1 MQNGGSTA
9 RTARS
14 TNEVWAESRSI
25 SAVFMNNVEYTPPP
39 TVEDFIK
46 CKLDGELFYSY
57 IVGPYGPVSGDTEYL
72 TPSGWKPIN
81 KYVPG
86 EKIAQWTP
94 DESGDPKNG
103 RIEFVDPDDYIV
115 TEATE
120 FIHFKNKKSLSMML
134 SPNHRV
140 PLYGWDGKFK
150 VMTAAEA
157 AAKPSKCIV
166 PTAFVV
172 DRPGTEMSEALLRL
186 GVAINAD
193 GHFPPRSKKCIIT
206 VRKER
211 KKRRIRHLLD
221 NLGITY
227 DERTTDPNRLT
238 ETRFLFES
246 PYVGKHF
253 DSIWW
258 DASTK
263 ELEIILAETI
273 FWDGAYESDEQIY
286 FSTSKLDADFI
297 QYAAHAVGGRAS
309 ISKVVDKRNNAWSP
323 VYVVR
328 IARPASQKSNVLL
341 RKDTIDIER
350 KLAVGSKQYCFS
362 TKSSFFLAR
371 HADRIFVT
379 GNSGKTTGMLFK
391 IAYMAKL
398 QDKDPR
404 DGLRKSR
411 AVVVRNTAAQLRDTT
426 LSSWNYWFKD
436 GQAGK
441 WFATK
446 VMFLLKFDDVE
457 CEVMFRALDTEE
469 DVARVLSLEI
479 TFAVIDE
486 FVQIPGKIIE
496 ALSGRCGRYPPKKDG
511 GATNFGMWGASNPGE
526 EGTWW
531 HKQLVEEP
539 PSNLFYFHQPS
550 GLARDAE
557 NLENLPNKYYQ
568 NLLAGKSDAWIKQFV
583 EAEWGYNV
591 SGQPV
596 VPTFSREL
604 HVSKYPIEP
613 NQNIELIIG
622 YDPGLAGSALI
633 FGQMDLFGRLL
644 VFDEI
649 ILQNYGTERM
659 IRDRLLP
666 LIKHKYE
673 GFDVVIAPDPAAN
686 SRSMS
691 NETSIVQI
699 LKEEK
704 WRKYWRVKVDD
715 NNLLSPR
722 LEAIE
727 AFTTKITEKGPA
739 LRVDASC
746 KVLIRALTGGWRYEK
761 TQKGIEKVVPEKN
774 EYSHPGDAFGYLCR
788 YHVRYNAGKTRRVRH
803 LNSVS
808 STFNNPYIGR

>member
-1 MQNGGSTA
+1 MRRA
-9 RTARS
+9 YAVRPR
-14 TNEVWAESRSI
+14 

-57 IVGPYGPVSGDTEYL
+57 IVGPYGPVSGDTEFL
-72 TPSGWKPIN
+72 TPTGWKRIDQYEN
-81 KYVPG
+81 TD
-86 EKIAQWTP
+86 KIAQWIP
-94 DESGDPKNG
+94 DDFDSVKGKL
-103 RIEFVDPDDYIV
+103 EFVLPKDYIV
-115 TEATE
+115 TDADY
-120 FIHFKNKKSLSMML
+120 FIHFRNKNSLSMMV

-140 PLYGWDGKFK
+140 PYYDYRGVLQVK
-150 VMTAAEA
+150 TAQELA
-157 AAKPSKCIV
+157 ASPSKATI
-166 PTAFVV
+166 PTAFVP
-172 DRPGTEMSEALLRL
+172 RNMPGLGMSENMIRL
-186 GVAINAD
+186 AVAIHAD
-193 GHFPPRSKKCIIT
+193 GHFPDKCT
-206 VRKER
+206 NGFCLFNFR
-211 KKRRIRHLLD
+211 KKRKIERAKILLD
-221 NLGITY
+221 SLGIEYEEKVY
-227 DERTTDPNRLT
+227 DGRPT
-238 ETRFLFES
+238 EVILKFYS
-246 PYVGKHF
+246 PYVGKRY
-253 DSIWW
+253 DGKWW
-258 DASTK
+258 GATRE
-263 ELEIILAETI
+263 ELEIIISEI
-273 FWDGAYESDEQIY
+273 NFWDGAYLSPDWR
-286 FSTSKLDADFI
+286 FFTVNKSCADFI

-309 ISKVVDKRNNAWSP
+309 ICKVINKKDNWKDHYIVN
-323 VYVVR
+323 
-328 IARPASQKSNVLL
+328 IAR
-341 RKDTIDIER
+341 
-350 KLAVGSKQYCFS
+350 VGSMKASVMVRSDNCTREIIPAKGLKQYCFS
-362 TKSSFFLAR
+362 TESSFFLAR
-371 HADRIFVT
+371 HADRVFIT

-441 WFATK
+441 WYATK
-446 VMFLLKFDDVE
+446 MMFLLKFDDVE
-457 CEVMFRALDTEE
+457 CEVMFRALDTED

-666 LIKHKYE
+666 LIKHKYV

-788 YHVRYNAGKTRRVRH
+788 YHVRYTAGKSRRVRH